1 MLLGAGIL
9 FSLSV
14 ASRFAGIL
22 DTTMMLKE
30 FCASLFVMCLEN
42 LHVLKLVLP
51 WAGLAIIASG
61 MGYGIVKGIKGIV
74 LADKTVRG
82 LPVAKRRGAIVL
94 IEHEAHIAF
103 THGFLKP
110 KIYMSR
116 GLLRGLTAD
125 ELKAVFVH
133 ELHHLREKDPLKFI
147 LINLIKDALFYI
159 PLAPYLAER
168 IRLKKECAADDAA
181 TKTVAPITLA
191 SAIVKAARQNNL
203 AAMQASIAGEKSAVE
218 ARIKRLLS
226 NKDSGLYAPS
236 RVASY
241 LSVFI
246 GIFLFGSMLMPIGPD
261 FSKAQGNDCRTH
273 CELNEH
279 GH

>member
-1 MLLGAGIL
+1 MLVGAGIL

-14 ASRFAGIL
+14 ASGFAGIL
-22 DTTMMLKE
+22 DATMMLKK

-51 WAGLAIIASG
+51 WAGLAVIASG
-61 MGYGIVKGIKGIV
+61 MGYGIVKGLKGIV

-82 LPVAKRRGAIVL
+82 LPVAKRQCSIVL
-94 IEHEAHIAF
+94 VEHEAHIAF
-103 THGFLKP
+103 THGFLRP

-116 GLLRGLTAD
+116 GLLKGLTPD
-125 ELKAVFVH
+125 ELKAVFIH
-133 ELHHLREKDPLKFI
+133 ELHHLREKDPLKFLLIGI
-147 LINLIKDALFYI
+147 LKDALFYI

-181 TKTVAPITLA
+181 TKTVAHITLA

-203 AAMQASIAGEKSAVE
+203 VAMQASIAGEKSAVQV
-218 ARIKRLLS
+218 RIKRLLS
-226 NKDSGLYAPS
+226 GKDSGLRAPS
-236 RVASY
+236 RIASS

-246 GIFLFGSMLMPIGPD
+246 GIFLVVSILMPIGAD
-261 FSKAQGNDCRTH
+261 FSEAQGNDCKTH
-273 CELNEH
+273 CELTAH
-279 GH
+279 KH